1 MSNAMIEVNDV
12 TMRFHLNT
20 DKILSLKEFLTRAIR
35 VKIQY
40 EDFTALNH
48 VSFQV
53 EKGETI
59 GLIGHH
65 GAGKIE
71 KIITRD
77 RRSGLRPKAGPVP
90 HP

>member
-1 MSNAMIEVNDV
+1 MTDV
-12 TMRFHLNT
+12 LE
-20 DKILSLKEFLTRAIR
+20 LSQRIIDGYRIKRGDDLSFFLTA
-35 VKIQY
+35 
-40 EDFTALNH
+40 DL
-48 VSFQV
+48 
-53 EKGETI
+53 EKLEA
-59 GLIGHH
+59 